1 MRRFLLAAPL
11 LLVFGLL
18 FVQLPNTS
26 SGASNSSISTQTSNL
41 TTVATSPSTQASAS
55 DAIAPQS
62 VSKTKDPVAQAS
74 KTQLPGKKI
83 KGNEEG
89 NENENEGED
98 D

>member
-1 MRRFLLAAPL
+1 MRRFLLTMPL

-18 FVQLPNTS
+18 FVELPSGNSGTTNT
-26 SGASNSSISTQTSNL
+26 SISTQT
-41 TTVATSPSTQASAS
+41 TSPAAVAAAPSSQAP
-55 DAIAPQS
+55 APQS
-62 VSKTKDPVAQAS
+62 VSKTKDPLTQAS

-89 NENENEGED
+89 NENENKGED

>member
-26 SGASNSSISTQTSNL
+26 SGASNSSISTQTNSP

>member
-11 LLVFGLL
+11 LLVFSLL

-26 SGASNSSISTQTSNL
+26 SGASNSSISTQTSNS

-55 DAIAPQS
+55 DAIASQS

>member
-1 MRRFLLAAPL
+1 MRRFLLAMPL

-18 FVQLPNTS
+18 FVELPSGNSGTTNTS
-26 SGASNSSISTQTSNL
+26 ISNQT
-41 TTVATSPSTQASAS
+41 TSPSAVAAAPSSQAP
-55 DAIAPQS
+55 APQS
-62 VSKTKDPVAQAS
+62 VSKTKDPITQAS

-83 KGNEEG
+83 KGDEEG

>member
-1 MRRFLLAAPL
+1 MRRFLLAMPL

-18 FVQLPNTS
+18 FVELPNTS
-26 SGASNSSISTQTSNL
+26 SGASNASISTQTNSP
-41 TTVATSPSTQASAS
+41 TTVAISPSNQASVS

-62 VSKTKDPVAQAS
+62 VSKSKDPVAQAS

-83 KGNEEG
+83 KGHEEDD
-89 NENENEGED
+89 ENENEGED

>member
-1 MRRFLLAAPL
+1 MRRFLLAMPL

-18 FVQLPNTS
+18 FVELPSGNSGTTNT
-26 SGASNSSISTQTSNL
+26 SISTQT
-41 TTVATSPSTQASAS
+41 TSPAAVAAAPSSQAP
-55 DAIAPQS
+55 APQS
-62 VSKTKDPVAQAS
+62 VSKTKDPITQAS

-83 KGNEEG
+83 KGDEEG

>member
-1 MRRFLLAAPL
+1 MRRFLLAMPL

-18 FVQLPNTS
+18 FVELPNTS
-26 SGASNSSISTQTSNL
+26 SGASNASISTQTNSP
-41 TTVATSPSTQASAS
+41 TTVATSPSNKASAS

-62 VSKTKDPVAQAS
+62 VSKSKDPVAQAS

-83 KGNEEG
+83 KSHEEDD
-89 NENENEGED
+89 ESENEGED